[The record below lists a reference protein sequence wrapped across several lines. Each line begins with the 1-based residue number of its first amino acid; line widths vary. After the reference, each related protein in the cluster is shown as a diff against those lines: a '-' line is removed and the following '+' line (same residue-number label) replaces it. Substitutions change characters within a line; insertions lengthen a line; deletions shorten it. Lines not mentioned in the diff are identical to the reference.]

1 MSINEMSKVV
11 EQIHTQASKIKN
23 HFPEKYINNS
33 QENGD
38 FSQLLLK
45 GINEIN
51 SLQKDSQQISQQYLL
66 GSSESGL
73 NDVMVS
79 QQKSTIA
86 LNFGIQVR
94 NKLVSAYQEIMN
106 LSV

>member
-23 HFPEKYINNS
+23 HFPEKHINNS

>member
-1 MSINEMSKVV
+1 MPINEMSRVV

-23 HFPEKYINNS
+23 HFPENHINNS
-33 QENGD
+33 QINGD
-38 FSQLLLK
+38 FGQLLIS
-45 GINEIN
+45 GINEID
-51 SLQKDSQQISQQYLL
+51 SLQKGSQQLSQQYLL

-79 QQKSTIA
+79 QQKATIA
-86 LNFGIQVR
+86 LNFGLQVR

-106 LSV
+106 LPV

>member
-1 MSINEMSKVV
+1 MPINEMSRVV

-23 HFPEKYINNS
+23 HFPENHINNS
-33 QENGD
+33 QINGD
-38 FSQLLLK
+38 LGQFLIS
-45 GINEIN
+45 GINEID
-51 SLQKDSQQISQQYLL
+51 SLQKGSQQLSQQYLL

-79 QQKSTIA
+79 QQKATIA
-86 LNFGIQVR
+86 LNFGLQVR

-106 LSV
+106 LPV

>member
-1 MSINEMSKVV
+1 MSINEMSNVV
-11 EQIHTQASKIKN
+11 EQIHAQVSKIKS
-23 HFPEKYINNS
+23 HFPESHINNS
-33 QENGD
+33 QENGG
-38 FSQLLLK
+38 FSQLLVK

-51 SLQKDSQQISQQYLL
+51 SLQKNSQQLSQQYLL

-79 QQKSTIA
+79 QQKATIA

>member
-1 MSINEMSKVV
+1 MPINEMSRVV